1 MTDGTQPIETGNVPA
16 SAVGGQPFGGNEGG
30 LTERPGQPGGSAD
43 ANPDGAAG
51 RPVTAGENSSG
62 QGANQEARQNGPE
75 TGQKDG
81 KEAAARQSEAHQK
94 IAKQAEEGIQSAQS
108 GKSDGAR
115 EALQEIANSQQEAL
129 LILFTDFATPMVR
142 GKVIEVFRALV
153 KGKGEEERKALQEKF
168 SSFLEEIGAKET
180 DKRFSKLIT
189 ELKDSFDLASSALG
203 YDLEIAMKRERVRQI
218 DEYLRENPNASDRQQ
233 QEEERNRLAS
243 EIEALKKER
252 NGQIEVPQN
261 ASEEERKKIEEQNKK
276 GQERA
281 QKFPQ
286 DQVEAQLRPL
296 VGKIAEVAG
305 LSEEQ
310 RKKLEGKDCLS
321 AMTEIF
327 GGVID
332 RCIKVG
338 EKGISIQPKALK
350 DFTQG
355 LLNSGLINKDG
366 AGEINKLAENLEELN
381 EGVNKLLRELML
393 KEGGKKGLTILL
405 GIFGV
410 LAVLGYI
417 AAQKERGD
425 GGRHMM

>member
-1 MTDGTQPIETGNVPA
+1 MTDGAKLIETVNVPA
-16 SAVGGQPFGGNEGG
+16 SAVGGQPFGGSEGRLTGRPSGPISLVDTSPSQAAGRVGQEAGGNGSETGENGAGGAAGPNEAQ
-30 LTERPGQPGGSAD
+30 RRIAD
-43 ANPDGAAG
+43 QAGEGAANPD
-51 RPVTAGENSSG
+51 
-62 QGANQEARQNGPE
+62 
-75 TGQKDG
+75 K
-81 KEAAARQSEAHQK
+81 
-94 IAKQAEEGIQSAQS
+94 
-108 GKSDGAR
+108 AR
-115 EALQEIANSQQEAL
+115 EALEEIANHQLEEAL
-129 LILFTDFATPMVR
+129 LTLFTDFATPMVR

-168 SSFLEEIGAKET
+168 SSFLKEIGAQEG
-180 DKRFSKLIT
+180 DNRFSKLIT
-189 ELKDSFDLASSALG
+189 ELKDSPDLASSALG
-203 YDLEIAMKRERVRQI
+203 YDLEIAMKSERVRQI

-252 NGQIEVPQN
+252 NGQIEIPQN

-276 GQERA
+276 GQERS

-310 RKKLEGKDCLS
+310 RKKLKDKDPLS

-332 RCIKVG
+332 RCIEVG
-338 EKGISIQPKALK
+338 EKGISIQPKALT

-355 LLNSGLINKDG
+355 LLNSGLINENG
-366 AGEINKLAENLEELN
+366 ANEINDLATQLEKLDKEVTELLK
-381 EGVNKLLRELML
+381 GLML
-393 KEGGKKGLTILL
+393 KEGGKKGLAILL
-405 GIFGV
+405 GILGV

-417 AAQKERGD
+417 SAQKEMGGG